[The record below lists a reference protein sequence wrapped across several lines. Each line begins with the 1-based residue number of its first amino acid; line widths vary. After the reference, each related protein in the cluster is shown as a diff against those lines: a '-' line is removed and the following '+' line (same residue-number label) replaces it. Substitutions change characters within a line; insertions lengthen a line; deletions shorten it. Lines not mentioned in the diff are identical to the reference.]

1 MVNDKDKMVGERGH
15 LQKTRQKDVGRGKME
30 KI

>member
-1 MVNDKDKMVGERGH
+1 MVNDKDMMVGERGY
-15 LQKTRQKDVGRGKME
+15 LQKTRQNDVGSGKME